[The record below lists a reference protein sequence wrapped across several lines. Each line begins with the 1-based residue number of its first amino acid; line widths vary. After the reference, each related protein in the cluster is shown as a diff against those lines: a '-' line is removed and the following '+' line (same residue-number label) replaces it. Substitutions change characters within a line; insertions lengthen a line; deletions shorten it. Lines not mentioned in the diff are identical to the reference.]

1 MRLNEVVGQHMI
13 TDLLQLCKHELHLD
27 ELPEINIINDQP
39 TIAAGTSFGQF
50 DKNGINVVSKDRHP
64 MDIMRTLA
72 HELVHWSQSVN
83 GRELDG
89 SDGSDI
95 ENEANAVAG
104 KILRKFGRAHPEYYI
119 DSNDRH
125 PSAAG

>member
-1 MRLNEVVGQHMI
+1 MRINEVAGQHMI

-27 ELPEINIINDQP
+27 ELPEIKIIDDQP
-39 TIAAGTSFGQF
+39 TIESGSSFGQF
-50 DKNGINVVSKDRHP
+50 DGNGINVVSTNRHP

-72 HELVHWSQSVN
+72 HEIVHWSQAIN
-83 GRELDG
+83 GQELDG

-104 KILRKFGRAHPEYYI
+104 VIMRKFGKMHPEYFM
-119 DSNDRH
+119 SQEL
-125 PSAAG
+125 